1 MTIDQREI
9 LARALDLIGYGSL
22 SKDIASGDR
31 AFIPSVAA
39 LAAMAEVERISRQK
53 ALEEA
58 ASAVDNA
65 GWYQSCPDIHW
76 EMADEQ
82 IAFSVRSVR
91 DLMSP
96 PVKDQAND

>member
-1 MTIDQREI
+1 MTINHRK
-9 LARALDLIGYGSL
+9 LMNNALEQNLPDDHNG
-22 SKDIASGDR
+22 
-31 AFIPSVAA
+31 FTNEVWFNAA